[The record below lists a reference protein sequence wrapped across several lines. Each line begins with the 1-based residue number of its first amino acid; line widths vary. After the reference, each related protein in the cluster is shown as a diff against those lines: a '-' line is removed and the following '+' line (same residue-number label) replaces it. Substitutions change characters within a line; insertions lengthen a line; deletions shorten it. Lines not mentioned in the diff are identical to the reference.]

1 MLNQI
6 KYFTSCV
13 IVTLS
18 TMFIFNLEANN
29 IVEEIPQSTFN
40 IENINYNFKDID
52 WNNMFASDGIEKRDW
67 LVKGSLSA

>member
-52 WNNMFASDGIEKRDW
+52 WNNMYGTHAT
-67 LVKGSLSA
+67 